1 MKFKIIIL
9 LSALLLMFTS
19 KLISQETYLS
29 DNDESLFNSYT
40 VHITPFKS
48 EPMETILQKTA
59 EFFLEIPYV
68 GGTLDLNDNE
78 SLVVNLRELDCVTYV
93 ENVLALSLA
102 IRNNNLSQ
110 SSFVDNLRQIRYRKK
125 KILDFASRIHYT
137 SDWIVENENN
147 NFIENISK
155 KLSGIKETK
164 KLDFMST
171 HRSAYKQIAKN
182 DSLFNKIVAMEHSV
196 NDRGGFYYIPKQLI
210 ASNGNKIPHMSIIAF
225 VTAIPGLDTS
235 HVGFAFHEK
244 GKLTF
249 IHASSAKQK
258 VVIDDKTLSE
268 YCLSQKNCKGVIV
281 AKVL

>member
-59 EFFLEIPYV
+59 EFFLEIPYG

-171 HRSAYKQIAKN
+171 HRSAYKQTAKN

-244 GKLTF
+244 GKLTY

>member
-29 DNDESLFNSYT
+29 DNDESLFNSYS

-59 EFFLEIPYV
+59 EFFLEIPYG

-102 IRNNNLSQ
+102 VRNNNLSQ

-235 HVGFAFHEK
+235 HVGFAFHDK

-268 YCLSQKNCKGVIV
+268 YCLSQKKCKGVIV